1 MSKKVSSHR
10 AKNQKDLSKRIL
22 DINQKLASLVQ
33 EIEEIKAEGDIA
45 PPSCW
50 MVRYQ
55 AKGRGGRYWY
65 YKWMAT
71 EAIFVS
77 QKGKSSKSKY
87 IGKAGSDAYV
97 QALSSWERRG
107 KIEILER
114 LINLL
119 SQGLEDLVEE
129 ATRSKK
135 D

>member
-1 MSKKVSSHR
+1 MSKKVSSHQG
-10 AKNQKDLSKRIL
+10 KNQKNLSKRIL
-22 DINQKLASLVQ
+22 DLNQKLASVVQ

-45 PPSCW
+45 PASCG

-71 EAIFVS
+71 EAIFVN
-77 QKGKSSKSKY
+77 QKGQSSKSKY
-87 IGKAGSDAYV
+87 IGKAGSDTYLK
-97 QALSSWERRG
+97 ALSSWERRG

-119 SQGLEDLVEE
+119 SQSLEDLVEE